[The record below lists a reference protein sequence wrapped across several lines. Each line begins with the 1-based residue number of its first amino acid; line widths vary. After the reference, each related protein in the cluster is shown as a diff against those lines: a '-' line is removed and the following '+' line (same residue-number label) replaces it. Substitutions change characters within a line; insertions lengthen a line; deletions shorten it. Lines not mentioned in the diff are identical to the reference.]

1 MFLLLIFPGISDHE
15 HDHDQCDN
23 GDLDYLDS
31 EPNVSETEAKT
42 NEIAAGRNKRKNSI
56 DLNTDVDDQSGKK
69 SYKTKKKM
77 TFQEEVLEV
86 QKQQRN
92 FFQESEKRH
101 MEFMEKMLT
110 EQKKS
115 EEAEKERDRLFLQ
128 LGKIFCKK

>member
-1 MFLLLIFPGISDHE
+1 M
-15 HDHDQCDN
+15 
-23 GDLDYLDS
+23 
-31 EPNVSETEAKT
+31 SETEAKT